1 MEVIV
6 ELLWPAAVLIAGFLL
21 GLACFQV
28 LRRAKLAELT
38 RKEADLSAR
47 LRTAELALNQE
58 RAAHDAIQDN
68 LKMAKVDMAAA
79 YVREENVAKDL
90 AEIKG
95 KYEAALS
102 MADHAGVGIT
112 TLRSENKALKAALAA
127 KHSAPDLG
135 ARLAE
140 LERDLSARDLRITRL
155 ESELAKARALATR
168 VVPALPTTE
177 TPATKAAA
185 EPPLNGDD
193 LTRIKGI
200 GKVLSG
206 KLNGL
211 GITTFRQIA
220 DFTDE
225 DVTRLNRDL
234 KLPGR
239 IERERWIEQ
248 ARSFLEGG
256 HGLSS
261 P

>member
-1 MEVIV
+1 MEGIV

-47 LRTAELALNQE
+47 LRTAELALSQE
-58 RAAHDAIQDN
+58 RAARDAVQDD
-68 LKMAKVDMAAA
+68 LKMAKADLAAA
-79 YVREENVAKDL
+79 FLREENAAKDL

-127 KHSAPDLG
+127 RHTAPDQG
-135 ARLAE
+135 TRLAA
-140 LERDLSARDLRITRL
+140 LERDLSTRDLRITRL
-155 ESELAKARALATR
+155 ESELAQARAAATR

-185 EPPLNGDD
+185 PPLNGDD

>member
-1 MEVIV
+1 M

-28 LRRAKLAELT
+28 LRRTRMSDLT

-47 LRTAELALNQE
+47 LRTAELALSQE
-58 RAAHDAIQDN
+58 RAAHDAAQDD
-68 LKMAKVDMAAA
+68 LKMTKADLAAA
-79 YVREENVAKDL
+79 CMREENVAKDL

-112 TLRSENKALKAALAA
+112 TLRSENKALKTALAA
-127 KHSAPDLG
+127 RQAAPPDQG
-135 ARLAE
+135 PRLAA
-140 LERDLSARDLRITRL
+140 LERALDARDLRITRL
-155 ESELAKARALATR
+155 ERELAEARARATR

-177 TPATKAAA
+177 TPAAKAVAA
-185 EPPLNGDD
+185 PPLNADD

-206 KLNGL
+206 KLQGL

-220 DFTDE
+220 DFTDD
-225 DVTRLNRDL
+225 DVARLSRDL

-239 IERERWIEQ
+239 IEREKWIEQ
-248 ARSFLEGG
+248 ARGFVEDAPGG
-256 HGLSS
+256 SA

>member
-1 MEVIV
+1 M

-28 LRRAKLAELT
+28 LRRAKLADLT

-47 LRTAELALNQE
+47 LRTTELALSQE
-58 RAAHDAIQDN
+58 RAAHDAAQDD
-68 LKMAKVDMAAA
+68 LKMTKADLAAA
-79 YVREENVAKDL
+79 CVREEAVAKDL

-102 MADHAGVGIT
+102 MADHAGIGIT
-112 TLRSENKALKAALAA
+112 TLRSENKALKTALAA
-127 KHSAPDLG
+127 KHAAPDQG
-135 ARLAE
+135 ARLAA

-155 ESELAKARALATR
+155 ESELAEARARATR

-185 EPPLNGDD
+185 APPLNGDD

-220 DFTDE
+220 DFTAE
-225 DVTRLNRDL
+225 DVARLSRDL

-239 IERERWIEQ
+239 IEREKWIEQ
-248 ARSFLEGG
+248 ARSFVEGEPG
-256 HGLSS
+256 RSA
-261 P
+261 PQ